1 MWQPKMQDWSA
12 TVEDL
17 SKVNEAEMRTYKQN

>member
-1 MWQPKMQDWSA
+1 MQDWSA